1 MAVPQSL
8 GVVALAAGRLTVT
21 LAAQLQ
27 GFLDSRA
34 ARDAARQA
42 ARLERDAFILAQ
54 FPVLNARLLEL
65 VSDAVGLHSRLAI
78 ATVPMVET
86 VAGRSFVSLPKNAIR
101 VAASLGGATQT
112 VTFTPRLDFRGP
124 SQLGTVDCTLDFNYR
139 PRRSRADLVATRLL
153 AQGVQMTGTA
163 SAHLMFETAGGPIE
177 LSPGLIESALVALLL
192 R

>member
-1 MAVPQSL
+1 M
-8 GVVALAAGRLTVT
+8 T

-27 GFLDSRA
+27 DFLDGRA

-54 FPVLNARLLEL
+54 FPILNARLLEL

-78 ATVPMVET
+78 AAVAMVET
-86 VAGRSFVSLPKNAIR
+86 VTGRSFVSLPKNAVR
-101 VAASLGGATQT
+101 VAASLGAATQT
-112 VTFTPRLDFRGP
+112 VTFTPRLDFREPG
-124 SQLGTVDCTLDFNYR
+124 QFGAVDCTLDFDYR
-139 PRRSRADLVATRLL
+139 PRRSRNDLLATRLL
-153 AQGVQMTGTA
+153 AQGMQMTGAA
-163 SAHLMFETAGGPIE
+163 SAHLMLETAGGPVE